1 VAAGRKLF
9 SSGFVR
15 NRKRKKKFC
24 FLSFFYFFPLAY
36 YLLRLAPDTLE
47 HIHTRAPGMSK
58 FLVGTSL
65 FGGHT
70 LSHPLYWISIMYV
83 TYTKN
88 EPVPPPIRSGGPAY
102 RPLKLQAAR
111 AFSQLKESYIE
122 NHVPETTFNLWQ
134 CGYKSPSAMYWRA
147 NSNSDFF
154 FFFPLSIQFLQYIN
168 IKYTVE

>member
-1 VAAGRKLF
+1 MAAGRKLF

-24 FLSFFYFFPLAY
+24 FLSFFYFSPLPTACSV
-36 YLLRLAPDTLE
+36 LLQTLWSTY
-47 HIHTRAPGMSK
+47 IPGPPVCQNSWWEQV
-58 FLVGTSL
+58 FLVDILCPIPFIGL
-65 FGGHT
+65 V
-70 LSHPLYWISIMYV
+70 L

-111 AFSQLKESYIE
+111 AFSKLKESYIE

-154 FFFPLSIQFLQYIN
+154 FFSLLSIQFLRYIN